1 MVSNEATTTTNQQQF
16 WNLKQIVSLDSSI
29 LTEAHSS
36 LNASLMREKH
46 ERMSQDYEKLQGSQV
61 SVKKQK
67 LCLIGLTVIGDL
79 ADENQGRDWQLR
91 SRDYRTVEKF
101 DKGY

>member
-1 MVSNEATTTTNQQQF
+1 M
-16 WNLKQIVSLDSSI
+16 DSSI

-61 SVKKQK
+61 SVSKMEEI
-67 LCLIGLTVIGDL
+67 LHDSVVIDWIIFTIGDL
-79 ADENQGRDWQLR
+79 ADKNQGRDWQLR
-91 SRDYRTVEKF
+91 SRDYRTAEKL
-101 DKGY
+101 DEGH

>member
-1 MVSNEATTTTNQQQF
+1 MLNNNEATTTMNHQQF

-46 ERMSQDYEKLQGSQV
+46 EGMS
-61 SVKKQK
+61 
-67 LCLIGLTVIGDL
+67 
-79 ADENQGRDWQLR
+79 
-91 SRDYRTVEKF
+91 
-101 DKGY
+101 